1 MKTLGK
7 YLVCVGVAL
16 FGLNSCVQDLD
27 VVPHDENKILDFNQD
42 AVFSKCYSTLALTG
56 QQGPAGSGDVDDI
69 DEGFSSFTRMI
80 WLLQEMPTDECWI
93 PWNDPGFPDLRTM
106 KWNSL
111 NQMVQG
117 LYYRL
122 YFDISLCNHFLENAK
137 PDGDGANQIA
147 EVRFIRAFN
156 YYYLLDM
163 FGSVPFADKVNASK
177 KPQYTREE
185 MFNWLESELL
195 DLETALPETRTND
208 FRVDR
213 YAAKMLLAR
222 LYLNAEVYTGTPQ
235 WQKAADYAK
244 EVMDGPHKLH
254 TTSLGG
260 VYSPYQELFM
270 GDNYRVIGGASGE
283 GLVNIYQ
290 DGINAQSWGGST
302 FLVAAC
308 RDKNVYV
315 NPATSEG
322 WTGYRA
328 SPEFIAKFIDLDL
341 TSTTL
346 YNEFDMPAVLGDD
359 RAILCSKLN
368 TDAPVV
374 HADTTITTAD
384 SIRPRGSM
392 DAFYDSWSMLKWT
405 GRYIENPKGEDITIA
420 PHGPQFVDT
429 DIPFMRVGEAYMTY
443 AEAVFRGASAS
454 GMTAEQAIQALRD
467 RAHNTKAFTI
477 DEDFLLDE
485 WCREFWAEGR
495 RRTDLVRFGKFA
507 GPNADYHW
515 EGRGG
520 NKSSE
525 GLVVTD
531 AKFNVFPIPESDI
544 VAGGLTQAPGY

>member
-531 AKFNVFPIPESDI
+531 AKYNVFPIPESDI